1 MRLGSGLGVALLG
14 GAICLGGT
22 PTSGAPGNPSVSIA
36 LPADTWRYAPGPG
49 VEFVVKDCSV
59 CHSASYVLTQPRLT
73 RKQWAAEVAKMRNA
87 YGAPVP
93 ESDVATIVDYLV
105 AQHGKE

>member
-49 VEFVVKDCSV
+49 VEAVVKDCSA

-73 RKQWAAEVAKMRNA
+73 RKQWTAEVAKMRNA